1 MSDFWCPDALKSR
14 SRRGQVAGVFLDRFF
29 NDLLRSFLTYFDYAV
44 FTRTR
49 CDTVFYDTVC
59 MSALRC
65 RHKRWFFFSVF
76 FVYFFH
82 RFLCSF
88 EGRKLRKTWKFELG
102 DEISMQM
109 SFWTSPERF
118 FTSWKGSWDPFCR
131 PRASL
136 GAALGSLASP
146 QSGPNWGPGGQKQE
160 KAKALFSLL
169 SSKAPQDPS
178 WTHFI

>member
-1 MSDFWCPDALKSR
+1 MVLC
-14 SRRGQVAGVFLDRFF
+14 RFF
-29 NDLLRSFLTYFDYAV
+29 LWLVVKFSTYFDGAV

-49 CDTVFYDTVC
+49 WDTVFYGGLC
-59 MSALRC
+59 MSALWC
-65 RHKRWFFFSVF
+65 SHKRWFFFIVF
-76 FVYFFH
+76 FVYCFH
-82 RFLCSF
+82 QFLCSF
-88 EGRKLRKTWKFELG
+88 EGRKLRKTWKCKLG

-136 GAALGSLASP
+136 GAALGSQASP
-146 QSGPNWGPGGQKQE
+146 QSGPNWGPGGQKQK

-178 WTHFI
+178 WSHFMWIFMIF